1 MELDG
6 RNAVVVGLA
15 RSGVAAAAFLADRG
29 ARVTAS
35 DVKPREALTPEAR
48 ALEAQGV
55 RLETGAHRV
64 ETLLAASLV
73 VVSPGVPW
81 DLPELV
87 RARGEGIDV
96 IAELELACRYL
107 PGEVVAVTGT
117 KGKSTTTAAVGAM
130 LRAAGGDVRV
140 CGNIG
145 QPAIACVAGSDT
157 QTVFVIEASSFQL
170 EGVRSLHPRVAV
182 FLNLSDDHLDRHLS
196 FDVYATAKARIF
208 LNQTA
213 EDWAIINAGDPR
225 LLALARA
232 GRARLLGFGASAHG
246 AEEAAFF
253 HEGLARLRHLGQ
265 EETLFA
271 RTAVRLPGAHLA
283 EDLLA
288 AAAAARLMGASP
300 AAIQRAIEGFEGAEH
315 VLELVAD
322 VDGVRYFNDSKATNV
337 EAACKSLEAF
347 DRPVIAV
354 MGGRFKGGD
363 LARLAQA
370 ARGRVKL
377 VLAIGEAQAQFV
389 DALSPVVAV
398 APCASL
404 AAAVARAQ
412 EAAQPGD
419 VVLLAPA
426 CASFDMFEDYAQRG
440 QAFKQEVL
448 RFAERHPLD
457 SGAR

>member
-6 RNAVVVGLA
+6 RNTVVVGLA
-15 RSGVAAAAFLADRG
+15 RSGVAAAAFLAARG
-29 ARVTAS
+29 ARVIAS
-35 DVKPREALTPEAR
+35 DLKPREALTPEAR

-55 RLETGAHRV
+55 RLETGEHRV

-87 RARGEGIDV
+87 RVRGEGIDV

-107 PGEVVAVTGT
+107 TGEVVAITGT

-130 LRAAGGDVRV
+130 LRAGGRDVRV

-145 QPAIACVAGSDT
+145 QPAIGCVEDSDA

-196 FDVYATAKARIF
+196 FDVYTTAKARIF

-232 GRARLLGFGASAHG
+232 GRAQLLGFGDDARH
-246 AEEAAFF
+246 AEDAAFF

-271 RTAVRLPGAHLA
+271 RTAVSLPGAHLA
-283 EDLLA
+283 DDLLA

-300 AAIQRAIEGFEGAEH
+300 GAIQRAVESFEGAEH
-315 VLELVAD
+315 VLEFVAEI
-322 VDGVRYFNDSKATNV
+322 DGVRYFNDSKATNV

-347 DRPVIAV
+347 DRPVIAI

-370 ARGRVKL
+370 ARGRAKL
-377 VLAIGEAQAQFV
+377 VLAIGEAQAHFV
-389 DALSPVVAV
+389 DALSPAVTVV
-398 APCASL
+398 PCASL
-404 AAAVARAQ
+404 AAAVAHGRK
-412 EAAQPGD
+412 AATAGD

-440 QAFKQEVL
+440 HAFKQEVR
-448 RFAERHPLD
+448 RFAERRDL
-457 SGAR
+457 GGEAR

>member
-6 RNAVVVGLA
+6 RNTVVVGLA
-15 RSGVAAAAFLADRG
+15 RSGVAAAAFLAAHG
-29 ARVTAS
+29 ARVIAS

-48 ALEAQGV
+48 ALETQGV
-55 RLETGAHRV
+55 RLETGQQRV

-107 PGEVVAVTGT
+107 VGEVVAITGT
-117 KGKSTTTAAVGAM
+117 KGKSTTTAAVGAI
-130 LRAAGGDVRV
+130 LRAAGRDVRV

-145 QPAIACVAGSDT
+145 QPAIGCVEGSDA

-182 FLNLSDDHLDRHLS
+182 FLNLSDNHLDRHPS

-213 EDWAIINAGDPR
+213 DDWAIVNAGDPR
-225 LLALARA
+225 LLALSRA
-232 GRARLLGFGASAHG
+232 GRARLLCFGDNAHG
-246 AEEAAFF
+246 AENAAFF
-253 HEGLARLRHLGQ
+253 HEGLARLRRLGQ
-265 EETLFA
+265 EESLFA

-288 AAAAARLMGASP
+288 AAAAARLMGVAP

-315 VLELVAD
+315 VLEFVTEI
-322 VDGVRYFNDSKATNV
+322 DGVRYFNDSKATNV

-363 LARLAQA
+363 LARLARA

-389 DALSPVVAV
+389 EALSPVVAV
-398 APCASL
+398 VSCASL
-404 AAAVARAQ
+404 AAAVARGR
-412 EAAQPGD
+412 EAAIPGD

-448 RFAERHPLD
+448 RFAERRALG